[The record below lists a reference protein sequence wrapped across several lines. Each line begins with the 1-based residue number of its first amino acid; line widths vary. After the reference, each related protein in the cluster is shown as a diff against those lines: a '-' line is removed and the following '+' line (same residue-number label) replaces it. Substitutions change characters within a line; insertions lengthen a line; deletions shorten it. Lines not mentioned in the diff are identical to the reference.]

1 MALLTLLRAV
11 TVASLAVSLGVFLV
25 RLTRR
30 ARGVGTW
37 TADFGFAFSAFVAGW
52 IATELLDIAS
62 PQAWGG
68 GDEVLHFAHVYLFAT
83 WMNSRWRWALREAR
97 ERR

>member
-1 MALLTLLRAV
+1 VVLLALLRAV
-11 TVASLAVSLGVFLV
+11 TVACLALSLGVFLIRLARRV
-25 RLTRR
+25 RG
-30 ARGVGTW
+30 RGAW
-37 TADFGFAFSAFVAGW
+37 TADFGLVFSAFVAGW

-68 GDEVLHFAHVYLFAT
+68 GDEVLHFALVFLFAI
-83 WMNSRWRWALREAR
+83 WMNSRWRWALRKAQ